1 MYKNLLVTSGLLLV
15 GLFPEVA
22 LATIYNFDVEIKI
35 DGAAVSGNNGAKLG
49 LEFSYFASG
58 FGTYDSQSGKLSINS
73 SGLSCQGGAG
83 GSCGATY
90 AYGTHGPWSAAQ
102 TGYLA
107 LGSAQDSTLALELIN
122 PTEKPDDGSLIG
134 LTYGAQEYIG
144 AFTVPVKDSPAWV
157 PPVASVGIMESQEY
171 GYAAKVLPSVTA
183 GVLELNGWFLFTEGI
198 FGSTAAHV
206 ESQVGE
212 ALFNGSIRL
221 IPNNVP
227 GTEVPEPFTAALL
240 GAGLLGG
247 VFSKRKSAQDL

>member
-1 MYKNLLVTSGLLLV
+1 MYKNLLVTSGILLV

-22 LATIYNFDVEIKI
+22 QATIYQFDVEIEI
-35 DGAAVSGNNGAKLG
+35 DGATVSGNNGVNLG
-49 LEFSYFASG
+49 LEFSYFANG
-58 FGTYDSQSGKLSINS
+58 FGTYDSESGKLSINS

-83 GSCGATY
+83 NSCGATY
-90 AYGTHGPWSAAQ
+90 AYGTHGPWSTAQ

-107 LGSAQDSTLALELIN
+107 LGSAQDSTLALEFNNLI
-122 PTEKPDDGSLIG
+122 EKPDDASLVG

-144 AFTVPVKDSPAWV
+144 AFTVPVENSPAWV
-157 PPVASVGIMESQEY
+157 PPVASVGIMESIEY
-171 GYAAKVLPSVTA
+171 GYAAKVLQSDDRP

-221 IPNNVP
+221 IPANVP
-227 GTEVPEPFTAALL
+227 ETEVPEPFTAALL

-247 VFSKRKSAQDL
+247 AFSKRKSS